1 MGQKSKKDRKATL
14 VLMMSMLMTV
24 LAIAQTSQTINVR

>member
-1 MGQKSKKDRKATL
+1 MGQKSKKTEKRHS

-24 LAIAQTSQTINVR
+24 LALPKQVKQLM